1 MNELAHL
8 RFATWGITA
17 LGLVALFALDPNP
30 IWGLV
35 LLIASF
41 GFWFSYKRRNH
52 RNIGV
57 KVLLAIAMITLLWR
71 YLASLID
78 NLQDTR
84 LPLAGMLAWLAAINS
99 FDMPQR
105 HNVKIAQLVGIIL
118 VLVTAT
124 LSRDLS
130 FGIFIAGMI
139 ALLAWSGHLDN
150 LAEMEL
156 PRGKGG
162 LFVAIPLAALLAI
175 GIFACLP
182 RPEIRYLTQVPMS
195 VRRFFPTPKDPGI
208 NNPGYPRGG
217 RAGHRVNPKAYYGF
231 SETLDLGYRGQLDST
246 VAMRVKGRRPQYWR
260 GMAYDTFDGKVWR
273 QSRPTAKPIN
283 PDGNVFWLLPGANED
298 DLYTFYIESDQ
309 TNLILMPNYPHAL
322 YFPAGQVFADADTG
336 VRSPFVLEKGVYYTV
351 LSSRLS
357 LRGIEAAREG
367 LPPHGKRYLQHPPV
381 SDRLRRLAQE
391 IVGDSRL
398 PYRKMRLL
406 EAYLKTH
413 ATYDL
418 NIPPYDGL
426 DTVDH
431 FLFQEHRGYCEHFA
445 TSLALLGRLEGIPTR
460 LVTGYLPGLYN
471 PFTGYFEVRTDMAH
485 AWVEAFFPSYGWV
498 AFDPTP
504 GYLLPGESNFEI
516 SQFLRYL
523 AQSPVLVAVIALFA
537 LGLFLSRLTKRP
549 KRLSSRLYLSF
560 LRRTQVQ
567 RRPGDTPEACIQ
579 TPSPAAQR
587 FIALYQADRFGPGVS
602 QEELK
607 QAYQEAMHEK

>member
-1 MNELAHL
+1 MNDLVQL
-8 RFATWGITA
+8 RFATWAITA
-17 LGLVALFALDPNP
+17 LGMVALFALDPNP
-30 IWGLV
+30 IWGIV

-71 YLASLID
+71 YLASLIA

-105 HNVKIAQLVGIIL
+105 HNVKIAQLVGVIL

-130 FGIFIAGMI
+130 FGIFIVGLI

-156 PRGKGG
+156 PRAKGG
-162 LFVAIPLAALLAI
+162 LLVAIPLSVLLAI

-195 VRRFFPTPKDPGI
+195 IRRFLPTPRDPGI
-208 NNPGYPRGG
+208 KNPGYPSGG
-217 RAGHRVNPKAYYGF
+217 SSSRRVNPKAYYGF
-231 SETLDLGYRGQLDST
+231 SETLDLGYRGELDST

-273 QSRPTAKPIN
+273 QSRPNAKPLDA
-283 PDGNVFWLLPGANED
+283 DGNVFWLLPGANQD

-309 TNLILMPNYPHAL
+309 TNLILMPSYPNAL
-322 YFPAGQVFADADTG
+322 YFPAGQVFADADSG

-351 LSSRLS
+351 ISSRLP

-367 LPPHGKRYLQHPPV
+367 LPPHGKLYLQLPPV
-381 SDRLRRLAQE
+381 SDRLRQLAQE

-398 PYRKMRLL
+398 PYRKMRLI
-406 EAYLKTH
+406 EAYLKSH

-418 NIPPYDGL
+418 KIPPYEGR

-431 FLFQEHRGYCEHFA
+431 FLFEEHRGYCEHFA
-445 TSLALLGRLEGIPTR
+445 TSLALLGRLAGVPTR

-504 GYLLPGESNFEI
+504 GYALPRESNFEFV
-516 SQFLRYL
+516 QFFRYL
-523 AQSPVLVAVIALFA
+523 VQSPPLVAAIGLLA
-537 LGLFLSRLTKRP
+537 LGLFFARWTKRP
-549 KRLSSRLYLSF
+549 KRLSSRLYLKF
-560 LRRTQVQ
+560 LRRTQVERQ
-567 RRPGDTPEACIQ
+567 PGDTPDACVQ
-579 TPSPAAQR
+579 ASSPAAQR
-587 FIALYQADRFGPGVS
+587 FIELYQEDRFGPGV
-602 QEELK
+602 EANRLK
-607 QAYQEAMHEK
+607 EAYQEAIHEK